1 MQSMAKKTAI
11 GIDLGQVVA
20 AQWRPIWTAA
30 PDTTQRSQQMPKSK
44 PWMMNT

>member
-1 MQSMAKKTAI
+1 MAKKTAI

-30 PDTTQRSQQMPKSK
+30 PDTTQRSQQSAPFADAMT
-44 PWMMNT
+44 WVQ